1 MLAPALFVGCFDFEA
16 VHAFG
21 LAGSGEDFVN
31 APGKEG
37 RYRPYGH
44 DENYP
49 ASRGHG
55 LELLWVFRIVFVALD
70 ARYDEGDENAYG
82 DYQGDAHPGNL
93 AGFFT
98 VIAHKI
104 GNVITDG

>member
-1 MLAPALFVGCFDFEA
+1 MLVLFFFVGGFDFEA
-16 VHAFG
+16 VHVFG
-21 LAGSGEDFVN
+21 LAGSGEDLVYT
-31 APGKEG
+31 PGKEG

-55 LELLWVFRIVFVALD
+55 FELLGILCIVFVALD
-70 ARYDEGDENAYG
+70 ARYDEADEDANG

-104 GNVITDG
+104 GNVIADG